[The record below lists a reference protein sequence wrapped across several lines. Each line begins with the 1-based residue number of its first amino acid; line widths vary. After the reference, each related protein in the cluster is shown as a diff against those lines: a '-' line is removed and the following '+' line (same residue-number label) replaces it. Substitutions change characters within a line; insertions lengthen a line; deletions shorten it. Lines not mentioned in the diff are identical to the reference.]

1 MTSNVYWNLTLVG
14 GDFDSS
20 ALGID
25 FQKKW
30 QYGKDLDVN
39 ILNLGESGAL
49 DDLRSK
55 WFQGSSCSQSS
66 DSSTAMTIESMA
78 GLFLTFGII
87 CVLAGILFIWTKR
100 SIIKGYLLTLMCRKK
115 LLAELNVSPTT
126 NSIESTSND
135 AGISKIDILP
145 TIWL

>member
-78 GLFLTFGII
+78 GLFLIFGII

-100 SIIKGYLLTLMCRKK
+100 SIIKRLSINI
-115 LLAELNVSPTT
+115 NVSKETV
-126 NSIESTSND
+126 S
-135 AGISKIDILP
+135 
-145 TIWL
+145 